1 MFNTEK
7 VLGAFEKALTDEG
20 LECLNPILKVDWG
33 NVTGDILTGTFTFD
47 VKPKTTP
54 LSNVACGSVV
64 KIGDTE
70 FIVLE
75 HQKDR
80 VLLITKDIVCD
91 SSFGDTTIF
100 LKSEAFEEKIVK
112 PMLSNF
118 TVAGIK
124 NIAGTTV
131 DLTAE
136 DGTIH
141 QIYAA
146 CTVKLGLL
154 SVDQYRKFRR
164 YLKPLDES
172 WWLATP
178 CTYKD
183 VDRIFDQYVVIIDGD
198 TGFADCQNIKRTA
211 GFRPICT
218 LTSDTRVEVVE
229 PFKE

>member
-1 MFNTEK
+1 MFNTK
-7 VLGAFEKALTDEG
+7 NVLDALEKALTDEG
-20 LECLNPILKVDWG
+20 LEYLSTALKVDWG
-33 NVTGDILTGTFTFD
+33 NVTDDVLTGTFTFD
-47 VKPKTTP
+47 VKLKITP
-54 LSNVACGSVV
+54 LSSVACGSVV

-80 VLLITKDIVCD
+80 TLLITKDIVCG
-91 SSFGDTTIF
+91 SPFGDTTIF
-100 LKSEAFEEKIVK
+100 LRSEAFEEKIVK
-112 PMLSNF
+112 PMVSKF
-118 TVAGIK
+118 TAAGIT
-124 NIAGTTV
+124 IAGTTV

-183 VDRIFDQYVVIIDGD
+183 DDGIFDQYVVVINGN
-198 TGFADCQNIKRTA
+198 TGFTDCQNIKCAA

-218 LTSDTRVEVVE
+218 LAGYTRVEVVE